1 MTCLHVNQ
9 KAHMACNF
17 ECLIKTEGLV
27 KFTGSHVHCAR
38 GQFQKRRKA
47 AMLILQTM
55 QRKWPTW
62 SITSTI
68 SDDLE

>member
-38 GQFQKRRKA
+38 GHIPETAQG
-47 AMLILQTM
+47 
-55 QRKWPTW
+55 
-62 SITSTI
+62 
-68 SDDLE
+68 SDVDTADHAEEVAYMVYYIYHF